1 MLKMLFLFLVVTAAA
16 PALADTT
23 AVYKTATGAEMTV
36 EIASNGNARATM
48 NADGA
53 YSLTVDGQDYFV
65 LFTARGAVV
74 DRVSDV
80 GAVMAD
86 YMQKLMADKKVPPMR
101 DAPSLDFDFVQ
112 GGQMTINGRAGI
124 VWSMKVG
131 DALSTNAALVMSA
144 DPDLADLGRFFARG
158 FELSTAM
165 LGRAMGGPNP
175 MGGMAKVLHTG
186 APLRFSGMDLTS
198 VTHTAIAADR
208 FALPAQP
215 ETLEQVRTR
224 FIANGGHIP

>member
-1 MLKMLFLFLVVTAAA
+1 MLKILFLLLVATAAA

-23 AVYKTATGAEMTV
+23 AVYKATTGAEMTV
-36 EIASNGNARATM
+36 EIASNGNTRATM

-74 DRVSDV
+74 DRFSDV

-86 YMQKLMADKKVPPMR
+86 AMQKLMADKKMPPMR
-101 DAPSLDFDFVQ
+101 DAPSFDFVQ
-112 GGQMTINGRAGI
+112 GGQMTVNGRPGI

-131 DALSTNAALVMSA
+131 DALSPDSAVVMSA
-144 DPDLADLGRFFARG
+144 DPDLAELGRVLARG

-165 LGRAMGGPNP
+165 LGRAMGGSNP
-175 MGGMAKVLHTG
+175 MAGMARVLRTG
-186 APLRFSGMDLTS
+186 APLRFAGMELVS
-198 VTHTAIAADR
+198 VAHTPIGADR

-215 ETLEQVRTR
+215 ETLDQVRTR